1 MQQFWVIAG
10 TLRHTTEIV
19 MSKILLTALVFV
31 LVSTAVPSYAQQAT
45 TKDQLIGSWKVL
57 SLKATT
63 GDKVSYPLGE
73 RVAGFVTIT
82 PTRFWLLF
90 VDETRKAPV
99 APALTDAE
107 AITMM
112 KTQVAWTGK
121 YTTAE
126 QTAEGVKLTAHVDAA
141 SSQAIFDTDRIYF
154 IRVDNNKMTVT
165 GKVVVPMTGATGVVE
180 FELVKAD

>member
-1 MQQFWVIAG
+1 
-10 TLRHTTEIV
+10 
-19 MSKILLTALVFV
+19 MSKILLTTIVFA
-31 LVSTAVPSYAQQAT
+31 LVSTAAPSYAQQAT
-45 TKDQLIGSWKVL
+45 DFKDQLIGSWKVF
-57 SLKATT
+57 SLKATI

-73 RVAGFVTIT
+73 RVAGYVTIT

-90 VDETRKAPV
+90 VDGTRKAPV
-99 APALTDAE
+99 APTLTDAE
-107 AITMM
+107 AIAMM

-165 GKVVVPMTGATGVVE
+165 GRVVVPMTGATSIVE

>member
-1 MQQFWVIAG
+1 M
-10 TLRHTTEIV
+10 EIV
-19 MSKILLTALVFV
+19 MSKILLTVIVFA
-31 LVSTAVPSYAQQAT
+31 LVSTAAPSYAQQAT

-73 RVAGFVTIT
+73 RVAGYVTIT

-90 VDETRKAPV
+90 VDGTRKAPA
-99 APALTDAE
+99 APTLTDAE
-107 AITMM
+107 AIAMM

-121 YTTAE
+121 YATAE

-154 IRVDNNKMTVT
+154 IRVDNNKMTVI
-165 GKVVVPMTGATGVVE
+165 GRVVVPMTGATSIVE

>member
-1 MQQFWVIAG
+1 MK
-10 TLRHTTEIV
+10 
-19 MSKILLTALVFV
+19 KILLASTIAVTAA
-31 LVSTAVPSYAQQAT
+31 TGPSHAQQTT

-57 SLKATT
+57 TLKATV
-63 GDKVSYPLGE
+63 GDKVTYPLGE
-73 RVAGFVTIT
+73 KVAGYVTIT

-90 VDETRKAPV
+90 VDATRKAPA

-126 QTAEGVKLTAHVDAA
+126 QNAEGIKLTAHVDAA
-141 SSQAIFDTDRIYF
+141 SSQAIFDTDRVYF
-154 IRVDNNKMTVT
+154 IRVTDNKMTVKSP
-165 GKVVVPMTGATGVVE
+165 GVIVPMTGKTSVVE
-180 FELVKAD
+180 FGLVKAD